1 MNVRECIDTLIA
13 GKFRMNDSCKLNEVV
28 STITFDKDDFRI
40 RMYYGNE
47 EPYMGKVEL
56 LLFDMSNAW
65 YTDVAATF
73 DKSDC
78 PYKNI
83 DKKKFLDI
91 VYNTASLGDMLKK
104 FHNYEMNR
112 LLKKL

>member
-1 MNVRECIDTLIA
+1 MNLVECIDTLIA
-13 GKFRMNDSCKLNEVV
+13 GNFRMDESCRLNEVV
-28 STITFDKDDFRI
+28 STITFDRDDLRVRI
-40 RMYYGNE
+40 YYGNE
-47 EPYMGKVEL
+47 EPYMGKVEM
-56 LLFDMSNAW
+56 LLFDMSNEW

-91 VYNTASLGDMLKK
+91 VCNTKSVGDMLQK
-104 FHNYEMNR
+104 FHNYDMNR
-112 LLKKL
+112 TLEAL